1 MQKSISKN
9 AGGGAFFGMLFI
21 FADLHDRRTYSCEVC
36 FLNIPEPGN
45 RESGETETAIPVKRK
60 P

>member
-1 MQKSISKN
+1 MLLN
-9 AGGGAFFGMLFI
+9 LGALFAFKGLFGTGNLVS
-21 FADLHDRRTYSCEVC
+21 FANV
-36 FLNIPEPGN
+36 NIPEPGN